1 MKKTLTAI
9 TVIGALVFGIPA
21 SAFNVTVNSDAANQP
36 WACYGANGTTL
47 PGGHAW
53 LPWGAAATQAAD
65 VPTGSYNWTGR
76 WAHFQNAVTFDVDGS
91 GMVQNIQPSW
101 GANGEGTSTINITP
115 VSISYGF
122 SGAGT
127 SLVGLVHKWPGGVTM
142 GGWVG
147 DGDHVAAA
155 MWPQHSGEAGGLW
168 RHFQGP
174 GDHGDILYVR
184 FTMDENGKLHSAY
197 PETPGTFSVDGTTGR
212 AENDTAGTSVDVGS
226 AYVMI
231 DPDLAEDQSA
241 IDYTSYRLDALQEEL
256 DNIQLTPGPQGP
268 QGKAGAVGAAGNN
281 GSDGG
286 QGPQGKQ
293 GDTGAA
299 APCVD
304 CETLSV
310 ATFDLACALLLANPP
325 STVADF
331 QGSVDAIATV
341 AIVGSGGNICDPIP
355 GDFATC
361 MGYINDQVQA
371 IYDSKATE

>member
-1 MKKTLTAI
+1 M
-9 TVIGALVFGIPA
+9 GIQA
-21 SAFNVTVNSDAANQP
+21 SAFNITINSDDANSPWLVSDGGAWVAGP
-36 WACYGANGTTL
+36 WA
-47 PGGHAW
+47 
-53 LPWGAAATQAAD
+53 PWDYAPSKTAD
-65 VPTGSYNWTGR
+65 VPVGSYGWFGK
-76 WAHFQNAVTFDVDGS
+76 WAHFANAVTFDVDGS
-91 GMVQNIQPSW
+91 GNIQNIQPTW
-101 GANGEGTSTINITP
+101 GGNGEGTNTLNITP
-115 VSISYGF
+115 PQVHYGF
-122 SGAGT
+122 AGSGT

-147 DGDHVAAA
+147 DGDHAATA
-155 MWPQHSGEAGGLW
+155 MWPQNGGEAGGLW

-174 GDHGDILYVR
+174 GNHGDVMYVR
-184 FTMDENGKLHSAY
+184 FTMDENGKIVDPY
-197 PETPGTFSVDGTTGR
+197 PETHGTFSVAADGR
-212 AENDTAGTSVDVGS
+212 AETDTAGTSVDVGS
-226 AYVMI
+226 AYVMT
-231 DPDLAEDQSA
+231 DPALVDEVAG
-241 IDYTSYRLDALQEEL
+241 IDYTSYRLDALQEAL

-268 QGKAGAVGAAGNN
+268 QGKAGSAGSVGAAGAN
-281 GSDGG
+281 GADGG

-299 APCVD
+299 APCID

-325 STVADF
+325 STVSDF

-355 GDFATC
+355 GAFATC